1 MIKNKRI
8 DNEASYWY
16 SCNKDGLS
24 LSQEKLFSTW
34 IEETIEHK
42 KAYDTIG
49 KIEDIC
55 SSFDDEYLNNLEQ
68 EALSTAKRSRIFG
81 NLKYYASAAVFILAV
96 CIGIFKVNE
105 YYSPSY
111 INTLISETKPIKDLL
126 LPDGSLLS
134 LDAKSKINI
143 SFYVSERR
151 VELLKG
157 QVLFDIKRDEKR
169 PFIITSGS
177 TQIQV
182 LGTSFEVKKS
192 ADFTRVRVS
201 SGKVKVSY
209 VYNENKAPRILSLLT
224 KGDEITVNS
233 LGKVVLISSVD
244 VSNIALWKDNKI
256 FFDNTSIKDAVNEL
270 SKYITKKIEVDDKIA
285 SLAITG
291 KFFLDKPNKF
301 FEAISSIHPL
311 IISEEKNIISEEK
324 NIISINKKK

>member
-1 MIKNKRI
+1 MIKNKKL

-16 SCNKDGLS
+16 SCNKEGLTS
-24 LSQEKLFSTW
+24 LQKKLFTTW
-34 IEETIEHK
+34 IETDIEHK
-42 KAYDTIG
+42 KAYDSIA
-49 KIEDIC
+49 KLENIC

-68 EALSTAKRSRIFG
+68 EVLSTAKRLKIFG

-96 CIGIFKVNE
+96 FVGAFKVNE

-111 INTLISETKPIKDLL
+111 INTLISETKPIKEVL
-126 LPDGSLLS
+126 LPDDSLLS
-134 LDAKSKINI
+134 LDAKTKINI

-151 VELLKG
+151 VELLQG
-157 QVLFDIKRDEKR
+157 QVFFNINRDVKR

-182 LGTSFEVKKS
+182 LGTSFEVKKL
-192 ADFTRVRVS
+192 DKRTIVRVS

-233 LGKVVLISSVD
+233 LGKVVLLSSVD

-270 SKYITKKIEVDDKIA
+270 SKYITKKIEVDDIIA

-311 IISEEKNIISEEK
+311 IISEEKNIIV
-324 NIISINKKK
+324 INKKK

>member
-1 MIKNKRI
+1 MIKNKKLE
-8 DNEASYWY
+8 NEASYWY
-16 SCNKDGLS
+16 SCNKEGLTS
-24 LSQEKLFSTW
+24 LQKKLFTTW
-34 IEETIEHK
+34 IETDIEHK
-42 KAYDTIG
+42 KAYDSIA
-49 KIEDIC
+49 KLENIC

-68 EALSTAKRSRIFG
+68 EVLSTAKRLKIFG

-96 CIGIFKVNE
+96 FVGAFKVNE

-111 INTLISETKPIKDLL
+111 INTLISETKPIKEVL
-126 LPDGSLLS
+126 LPDDSLLS
-134 LDAKSKINI
+134 LDAKTKINI

-151 VELLKG
+151 VELLQG
-157 QVLFDIKRDEKR
+157 QVFFNINRDVKR

-182 LGTSFEVKKS
+182 LGTSFEVKKL
-192 ADFTRVRVS
+192 DKRTIVRVS

-233 LGKVVLISSVD
+233 LGKVVLLSSVD
-244 VSNIALWKDNKI
+244 VSNIALWKNNKI

-311 IISEEKNIISEEK
+311 IINEEK
-324 NIISINKKK
+324 NIISINKK

>member
-1 MIKNKRI
+1 MIKNEKLE
-8 DNEASYWY
+8 NEASYWY
-16 SCNKDGLS
+16 SCNKEGLS
-24 LSQEKLFSTW
+24 LIQEKLFLRW
-34 IEETIEHK
+34 LEADIEHK
-42 KAYDTIG
+42 KNYDEIT
-49 KIEDIC
+49 KLENIC
-55 SSFDDEYLNNLEQ
+55 ASFDDEYLNNLEQ
-68 EALSTAKRSRIFG
+68 EVLTTAKRSKTFE

-96 CIGIFKVNE
+96 CIGVFKVNE

-126 LPDGSLLS
+126 LPDGSLLA

-143 SFYVSERR
+143 EFYKNERI
-151 VELLKG
+151 VELLEG

-224 KGDEITVNS
+224 KGDEITVDS
-233 LGKVVLISSVD
+233 LGKVVLLSSLD
-244 VSNIALWKDNKI
+244 VNNIALWKNNKI
-256 FFDNTSIKDAVNEL
+256 FFDNASIKDAVNEL
-270 SKYITKKIEVDDKIA
+270 SKYITKKIEVEDKIA
-285 SLAITG
+285 SLVITG

-311 IISEEKNIISEEK
+311 IINEEK
-324 NIISINKKK
+324 NIISINKK

>member
-1 MIKNKRI
+1 MIKNEKLE
-8 DNEASYWY
+8 NEASYWY
-16 SCNKDGLS
+16 SCNKEGLS
-24 LSQEKLFSTW
+24 LSQEKLFLRW
-34 IEETIEHK
+34 INADIEHK
-42 KAYDTIG
+42 KNYDSIT
-49 KIEDIC
+49 KIENIC
-55 SSFDDEYLNNLEQ
+55 ASFDDEYLNNLEQ
-68 EALSTAKRSRIFG
+68 EVLLTAKRSKIFG
-81 NLKYYASAAVFILAV
+81 NLKYYASAAVFILAICV
-96 CIGIFKVNE
+96 GAFKVNE

-111 INTLISETKPIKDLL
+111 INTLISETKPIKEVL
-126 LPDGSLLS
+126 LPDDSLLS
-134 LDAKSKINI
+134 LDAKTKINI

-151 VELLKG
+151 VELLQG
-157 QVLFDIKRDEKR
+157 QVFFNINRDVKR

-182 LGTSFEVKKS
+182 LGTSFEVKKL
-192 ADFTRVRVS
+192 DKRTIVRVS

-233 LGKVVLISSVD
+233 LGKVTALKKVALD
-244 VSNIALWKDNKI
+244 NIALWRNNKI
-256 FFDNTSIKDAVNEL
+256 FFDNISIKEAVNEL
-270 SKYITKKIEVDDKIA
+270 SRYITKKIEVDDKIA

-311 IISEEKNIISEEK
+311 IINEEK

>member
-1 MIKNKRI
+1 MSGNCMIKNEKI

-16 SCNKDGLS
+16 SCNKEGLS
-24 LSQEKLFSTW
+24 SWQKFFFTRW
-34 IEETIEHK
+34 IEENIEHK

-49 KIEDIC
+49 KIENIC

-68 EALSTAKRSRIFG
+68 EVLSSSKRSKIFG
-81 NLKYYASAAVFILAV
+81 NLKYYASAAVFILSV
-96 CIGIFKVNE
+96 WIGAFKVNE

-111 INTLISETKPIKDLL
+111 INTLISETKPLKDLL
-126 LPDGSLLS
+126 LPDGSLLA

-151 VELLKG
+151 VELLHG
-157 QVLFDIKRDEKR
+157 QVLFDINRDEKR
-169 PFIITSGS
+169 PFIITSGL

-182 LGTSFEVKKS
+182 LGTSFEVKKL

-209 VYNENKAPRILSLLT
+209 VYNEKKAPRILSLLT
-224 KGDEITVNS
+224 KGDEITINS
-233 LGKVVLISSVD
+233 LGKVVELKK
-244 VSNIALWKDNKI
+244 VSIENIALWKNNKI

-270 SKYITKKIEVDDKIA
+270 SKYITKKIEVEDKIA

-301 FEAISSIHPL
+301 FEAISAIHPL
-311 IISEEKNIISEEK
+311 VISEKK

>member
-1 MIKNKRI
+1 MIKNKKL

-16 SCNKDGLS
+16 SCNKEGLTS
-24 LSQEKLFSTW
+24 LQKKLFTTW
-34 IEETIEHK
+34 IETDIEHK
-42 KAYDTIG
+42 KAYDSIA
-49 KIEDIC
+49 KLENIC

-68 EALSTAKRSRIFG
+68 EVLSTAKRLKIFG

-96 CIGIFKVNE
+96 FVGAFKVNE

-111 INTLISETKPIKDLL
+111 INTLISETKPIKEVL
-126 LPDGSLLS
+126 LPDDSLLS
-134 LDAKSKINI
+134 LDAKTKINI

-151 VELLKG
+151 VELLQG
-157 QVLFDIKRDEKR
+157 QVFFNINRDVKR

-182 LGTSFEVKKS
+182 LGTSFEVKKL
-192 ADFTRVRVS
+192 DKRTIVRVS

-233 LGKVVLISSVD
+233 LGKVVLLSSVD

-311 IISEEKNIISEEK
+311 IISEEKNIIV
-324 NIISINKKK
+324 INKKK